1 MYLKAIIVI
10 ALLFGTA
17 APAFSQYVDEN
28 GRFRHAGDDGLAKV
42 QSSLTMTLPVKDEED
57 VATQQQA
64 ALRSFYKV
72 AAASCA
78 MVLDTVADT
87 CEVTSVTTNVNA
99 RDRSMGGAAGS
110 QMTVTGQIAMKVKFK
125 ASIGKA
131 AQ

>member
-28 GRFRHAGDDGLAKV
+28 GRFRRAGDDGLAKV

-72 AAASCA
+72 AAGSCA

-99 RDRSMGGAAGS
+99 RDRGMGGAAGS